1 MNARSPIHRC
11 AGHVLLACA
20 VLFACGSVAAGVF
33 AVNAPW
39 VRPASRGQ
47 ATEAFMELTSSD
59 ASTLVGARAAVAR
72 RATLRGAK
80 GPVESIALP
89 AGKALLL
96 APAGLRIALGGLDR
110 TLHLGDRVSI
120 TLVVRRADGTQD
132 EIPVD
137 AEVRRRSPIDDE
149 RRAHHH

>member
-1 MNARSPIHRC
+1 MHARRPSRRY
-11 AGHVLLACA
+11 ASLALLAIA
-20 VLFACGSVAAGVF
+20 ALLACGSVAAGVF
-33 AVNAPW
+33 TVNAPW

-59 ASTLVGARAAVAR
+59 ASTLVGARATVAGR
-72 RATLRGAK
+72 TTLRGAK
-80 GPVESIALP
+80 GPVGTIALP
-89 AGKALLL
+89 AGRALLL
-96 APAGLRIALGGLDR
+96 APAGPRIALAGLDR
-110 TLHLGDRVSI
+110 PLQLGDRVSI

-149 RRAHHH
+149 RRAHH